1 MTNPSHGS
9 RSHRSTFL
17 RTLITALLAAITLF
31 ASEARNDF
39 DPAVNFSKFRTFSFI
54 GGHELEKSGILANPA
69 TRERI
74 KNFISGVMETRGL
87 QEVPTDANPTL
98 DVRYWV
104 SVRQKEETIDVTPPD
119 MWGGFPAYWTGPW
132 YYSYQEYVVQNYVEG
147 TLVIDWIDPANRE
160 LVWRTFL
167 RQKIEDRTAA
177 YEEAKKNLTKAFSV
191 FPPSAQQVEKMR
203 RERQK
208 LEAKYR

>member
-1 MTNPSHGS
+1 MANP
-9 RSHRSTFL
+9 RTFL
-17 RTLITALLAAITLF
+17 PVLIIPLLSAITLF
-31 ASEARNDF
+31 ASDAHSDF
-39 DPAVNFSKFRTFSFI
+39 DPDVNFSKFKTFSFI
-54 GGHELEKSGILANPA
+54 GGHELENSGILANPA

-87 QEVPTDANPTL
+87 MEVPPDENPTL

-104 SVRQKEETIDVTPPD
+104 SVRQKQDITDVTRPA

-132 YYSYQEYVVQNYVEG
+132 YYSYEEYVVQNYVEG
-147 TLVIDWIDPANRE
+147 TLIIDWIDPTTRE

-167 RQKIEDRTAA
+167 LQKIEDRTEA
-177 YEEAKKNLTKAFSV
+177 YEEAKKNLTKAFGE
-191 FPPSAQQVEKMR
+191 FPPSTEEAEKMR

>member
-1 MTNPSHGS
+1 MTNSPRRS
-9 RSHRSTFL
+9 RFL
-17 RTLITALLAAITLF
+17 PALIITLLSAAALF
-31 ASEARNDF
+31 ASDARNDF
-39 DPAVNFSKFRTFSFI
+39 DPAVNFSKFNTFSFI
-54 GGHELEKSGILANPA
+54 GGHELERSGILANPA

-87 QEVPTDANPTL
+87 MEVPPDENPTL

-104 SVRQKEETIDVTPPD
+104 SVRQKQDITDVTPPM

-132 YYSYQEYVVQNYVEG
+132 VYSYEEYVVQDYVEG
-147 TLVIDWIDPANRE
+147 TLIIDWIDPTTRD

-167 RQKIEDRTAA
+167 RQKIEDRTEA
-177 YEEAKKNLTKAFSV
+177 YEEAKKNLTKAFGE
-191 FPPSAQQVEKMR
+191 FPPSAEQAEQMR

>member
-1 MTNPSHGS
+1 MTNLAPGLGH
-9 RSHRSTFL
+9 STFV
-17 RTLITALLAAITLF
+17 RVLIISLLSAITLC
-31 ASEARNDF
+31 ASDAYSDF
-39 DPAVNFSKFRTFSFI
+39 DPDVNFSKFKTFSFI
-54 GGHELEKSGILANPA
+54 GGHELERSGILSNPA

-87 QEVPTDANPTL
+87 MEIPPDANPTL

-104 SVRQKEETIDVTPPD
+104 SVRQKEDVIDVTPPT
-119 MWGGFPAYWTGPW
+119 MWGGFPTYWTGPW
-132 YYSYQEYVVQNYVEG
+132 YYSYEEYVVQNYVDG
-147 TLVIDWIDPANRE
+147 TLIIDWIDPTTRE

-167 RQKIEDRTAA
+167 RQKIEDRTEA

-191 FPPSAQQVEKMR
+191 FPPSTEQAEKMR

-208 LEAKYR
+208 LEEKYK